1 MIKVA
6 NREEREHWV
15 TCLNA
20 AAQLKITDLYDY
32 DASVEFGR
40 GRYAAVYPARR
51 RGKRL
56 NKSSRPTQ
64 TNTLSLNGLDRVA
77 ILKECDCAIK
87 IIDKNEFWKRVVKG
101 KERAD
106 TLVREVTTQATLTAK
121 CGALIPTFVRL
132 RGFFETANDIVLE
145 LELLEGYD
153 LFKYVS
159 SKGVLD
165 ENEAASITRDILMS
179 LESMH
184 RVGLSHRDIKPAN
197 ILMCNRVKH
206 GAHVKV
212 GDFGM
217 ATFIGVDGLVR
228 GRCGTPG
235 YVAPEIF
242 NAMKRGGYS
251 GNADVFSTGV
261 TLYVMLCGYE
271 PFYGESDDELVAANR
286 EAYLEF
292 PESDWSSGT
301 YT

>member
-6 NREEREHWV
+6 NREDRQHWV

-32 DASVEFGR
+32 DPKVEFGR

-51 RGKRL
+51 RGRD
-56 NKSSRPTQ
+56 RQ
-64 TNTLSLNGLDRVA
+64 TYEDKLSLEGLDPKA
-77 ILKECDCAIK
+77 IVKQCDCAIK

-121 CGALIPTFVRL
+121 CGGQISTFVRL
-132 RGFFETANDIVLE
+132 RGFFETANEVVLE
-145 LELLEGYD
+145 LELLEGFD

-165 ENEAASITRDILMS
+165 ETEAACITRDILTS
-179 LESMH
+179 LENMH

-197 ILMCNRVKH
+197 ILMCDLEKH

-242 NAMKRGGYS
+242 NAMKRGGY
-251 GNADVFSTGV
+251 GVNADVFSTGV

-271 PFYGESDDELVAANR
+271 PFYGETDDELVAANR
-286 EAYLEF
+286 EACFEF
-292 PESDWSSGT
+292 PEGDWSSGK
-301 YT
+301 

>member
-6 NREEREHWV
+6 NREDREHWV

-20 AAQLKITDLYDY
+20 TAQLKVTDLYDY
-32 DASVEFGR
+32 DPKVEFGR

-51 RGKRL
+51 RGTYTDK
-56 NKSSRPTQ
+56 
-64 TNTLSLNGLDRVA
+64 LSLEGLDRKA
-77 ILKECDCAIK
+77 IVKQCECSIK
-87 IIDKNEFWKRVVKG
+87 IIDKNEFWKRVANG

-106 TLVREVTTQATLTAK
+106 TLVREVTTQATFTSK
-121 CGALIPTFVRL
+121 CGGQIPTFVRL
-132 RGFFETANDIVLE
+132 RGFFETANEVVLE

-159 SKGVLD
+159 LKGVLD
-165 ENEAASITRDILMS
+165 ETEAACITRDILTS
-179 LESMH
+179 LENMH

-197 ILMCNRVKH
+197 IIMCDHEKH
-206 GAHVKV
+206 GAYVKV

-217 ATFIGVDGLVR
+217 ATFTGVDGLVR

-242 NAMKRGGYS
+242 KANKHGGYDG
-251 GNADVFSTGV
+251 GNADIFSTGV

-271 PFYGESDDELVAANR
+271 PFYGETDDELVSANK

-292 PESDWSSGT
+292 PEGDWSSGT
-301 YT
+301 